1 MKTLNEIIKACD
13 LSSGGTTTAILDE
26 LEQSG
31 FITAYVPFEK
41 TVKDAIYKL
50 TDEYSLFYLKYIEG
64 HRSTATNTWIK
75 IADSSS
81 WKSWSG
87 IAFETICLKH
97 MEQIKKGLGI
107 AAVQTT
113 ESVWRF
119 VPGGDQSGA
128 QIDLL
133 IDRSD
138 HCINI
143 CEMKYSDTEYTITKD
158 YAGDLKRKRDVF
170 KTVTKTKK
178 TIFITL
184 ITTFGVLQNT
194 HAIGNVQN
202 QLTMDALFEH

>member
-1 MKTLNEIIKACD
+1 LLFED
-13 LSSGGTTTAILDE
+13 LA
-26 LEQSG
+26 
-31 FITAYVPFEK
+31 K
-41 TVKDAIYKL
+41 
-50 TDEYSLFYLKYIEG
+50 YSRL
-64 HRSTATNTWIK
+64 
-75 IADSSS
+75 

-87 IAFETICLKH
+87 TAFETICLKH
-97 MEQIKKGLGI
+97 IEQIKKGLGI

-119 VPGGDQSGA
+119 VPGDDQPGA

-143 CEMKYSDTEYTITKD
+143 CEMKYSDTEYTVTKD
-158 YAGDLKRKRDVF
+158 YVGDLKRKRDVF

-184 ITTFGVLQNT
+184 ITTFGVLQNA
-194 HAIGNVQN
+194 HATGNVQN
-202 QLTMDALFEH
+202 QLTMDALFER